1 MDPKTIERLRE
12 IIASIEKRSSTIR
25 TREDEKD
32 SCLGRSAGCEHPSRE
47 PPSRFPSSA
56 AYPRCPA
63 PASVTV
69 VAPGVKLFT
78 YDLSPGDYPGLEYR
92 SGDDVLSIIVDAG
105 LLPNAALSVRS
116 GKPQASGCPVFLDLE
131 TTALGGAGTLPFL
144 AGLGYWAEGK
154 FVVKQFLLEERFAEA
169 SMLEKLAPELRS
181 PLLVTFN
188 GKCFDVPVLRDR
200 FVLSGVGPLPVP
212 GAHLDLYAVA
222 RRLGR
227 KPGYSWSLAQCEA
240 RYLGF
245 YRTGDISS
253 RAVPA
258 LYFMYEREKDESI
271 LTPVLRHNLM
281 DVAAMASL
289 TGVFCDIMRAG
300 PRSAGDPEALFGA
313 ARIHA
318 ASKRYDRAKA
328 CLEAA
333 LAYPFSTIGSTLEF
347 RHLLADVLWKLGE
360 KQRAARIMEGLMR
373 EGCLDKYRYARL
385 SSYYESSG
393 EPRKALDVLEFAL
406 DKLAQS
412 VNDGKVIEALRRRAA
427 RLRKRLHGMPLRRV
441 SPE

>member
-12 IIASIEKRSSTIR
+12 IIASIEKRSPTAG
-25 TREDEKD
+25 TRRDKEDTGLNQWAELEHEAAQHAA
-32 SCLGRSAGCEHPSRE
+32 CLPSGAVC
-47 PPSRFPSSA
+47 PSFP
-56 AYPRCPA
+56 CPT
-63 PASVTV
+63 SVTAP
-69 VAPGVKLFT
+69 APGVKLLT
-78 YDLSPGDYPGLEYR
+78 YRLSPGDYPGLEDH
-92 SGDDVLSIIVDAG
+92 SADDVLN
-105 LLPNAALSVRS
+105 LLLDVGPSSGVRVS
-116 GKPQASGCPVFLDLE
+116 TTSRELQAPGSPVFLDLE
-131 TTALGGAGTLPFL
+131 TTALGGAGNLPFL
-144 AGLGYWAEGK
+144 AGLGYWSEGK
-154 FVVKQFLLEERFAEA
+154 FVVKQFLLEQRSAEV
-169 SMLEKLAPELRS
+169 SMLENLTPDLRS
-181 PLLVTFN
+181 SLLVTFN

-200 FVLSGVGPLPVP
+200 FVLSGAGPFPVP
-212 GAHLDLYAVA
+212 GAHLDLYSVA

-227 KPGYSWSLAQCEA
+227 KPGYTWSLGQCEA

-258 LYFMYEREKDESI
+258 LYFMYERERDESI
-271 LTPVLRHNLM
+271 LSPVLRHNLM

-289 TGVFCDIMRAG
+289 VGVFCDIMRAG
-300 PRSAGDPEALFGA
+300 PRSVSHPEALFGA

-318 ASKRYDRAKA
+318 AFKRYDRAKA

-360 KQRAARIMEGLMR
+360 KQSAAGIMENLMR
-373 EGCLDKYRYARL
+373 DGCLDKHRYARL

-412 VNDGKVIEALRRRAA
+412 VDDGKIVESLRRKAS
-427 RLRKRLHGMPLRRV
+427 RLRKRLYGIPLRRV